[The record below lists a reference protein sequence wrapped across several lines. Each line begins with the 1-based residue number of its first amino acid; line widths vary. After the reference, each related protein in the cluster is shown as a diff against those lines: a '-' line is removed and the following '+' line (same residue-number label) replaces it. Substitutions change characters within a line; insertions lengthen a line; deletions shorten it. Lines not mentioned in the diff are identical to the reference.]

1 MKEFAKLFN
10 DAVGEAVKAKARQK
24 TPEEGGGTGGS
35 AKIDITEMARKAR
48 II

>member
-1 MKEFAKLFN
+1 MKEFVKLFN
-10 DAVGEAVKAKARQK
+10 DAVGEAVKAKAR
-24 TPEEGGGTGGS
+24 TPGEGGGTGAGS